1 VINVRIISGDNKGL
15 TIKAVPGMTTRP
27 TTDKVRESVYQI
39 IGPYFEGGTM
49 LDLYGGSGVVGLEA
63 LSRGLDHVIFV
74 DKDPKAIKTI
84 NKNIQAARAG
94 DRSAVYRNE
103 AGKALKALSKKGNKF
118 NIIFLDPPYENQKLQ
133 KDLTF
138 IDETDLLKEDGLII
152 VEHIKKV
159 MPEDDFENFKLMRRE
174 FYGITVIS
182 IFKRRGKNDYSNG
195 AGEL

>member
-1 VINVRIISGDNKGL
+1 MRIISGENKGL

-74 DKDPKAIKTI
+74 DKDYKAVKTI
-84 NKNIQAARAG
+84 KQNIQAAGAG
-94 DRSAVYRNE
+94 DRSAVYRND
-103 AGKALKALSKKGNKF
+103 ASKALKAVARKGDKF
-118 NIIFLDPPYENQKLQ
+118 NIIFLDPPYENQQIQ
-133 KDLTF
+133 KDLIY
-138 IDETDLLKEDGLII
+138 IDEAGLLQEDGLII

-159 MPEDDFENFKLMRRE
+159 MPDDDFESFKLIRRE

-182 IFKRRGKNDYSNG
+182 IYKRREKNDYSDG
-195 AGEL
+195 TGEF